1 MSEGMTALLGY
12 VISWL
17 PMVLIL
23 WLYVF
28 FGMKLVRVQ
37 RTSAEALKTIA
48 QKLGDIDARLA
59 RREAGQ
65 SGEGARE

>member
-1 MSEGMTALLGY
+1 MTALLGY

-23 WLYVF
+23 WIYVY

-37 RTSAEALKTIA
+37 RTSAAALETIA
-48 QKLGDIDARLA
+48 RKLGDIDARLA
-59 RREAGQ
+59 RREER